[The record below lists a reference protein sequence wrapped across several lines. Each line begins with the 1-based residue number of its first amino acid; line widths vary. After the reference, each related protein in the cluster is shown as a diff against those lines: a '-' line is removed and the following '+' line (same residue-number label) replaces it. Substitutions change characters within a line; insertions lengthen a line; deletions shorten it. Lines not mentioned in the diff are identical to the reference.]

1 MASVGAQRGNEI
13 ETTERPD
20 PERYRRTLAGGI
32 LVFRWVWLLWMSGL
46 AITSAE
52 DFILPVVAWASI
64 GLAAA
69 WTAWLTATRHRPVA
83 AALWI
88 DLAVCSWLVLASGLV
103 LEDKAVIS
111 GRPFFATG
119 YALSAPL
126 LWGAARGVR
135 WGFAAG
141 LVLGTA
147 HVLTRPLNGVPL
159 NTLSGEQVQNLA
171 GAVLN
176 YVVAGVATGIVSRV
190 LVRSAADLAEAS
202 ENLMRERER
211 AARLAEREKLARQI
225 HDSVLQSL
233 AYVHK
238 RGRELAAQ
246 PSVAAADVA
255 DLSGLAARQEV
266 ELRALILRDPE
277 DAPVGSASLREALEA
292 VARDVEDVDVSVS
305 TVGPVWWERRCIAE
319 VAAAVRQAL
328 ENVARHSGARSATVF
343 AERDNNDVVVSVRDD
358 GKGFVYDEAQL
369 KAAGKA
375 GLLKSMKGR
384 AEELGGRMKV
394 TTAPGSGC
402 EIELRIPEGGSA

>member
-1 MASVGAQRGNEI
+1 MASVGAPRGGGNEA
-13 ETTERPD
+13 TERPD

-46 AITSAE
+46 AVTSAD
-52 DFILPVVAWASI
+52 DFIRPLVAWGSI
-64 GLAAA
+64 GLAAG

-103 LEDKAVIS
+103 LEDDAVIS

-159 NTLSGEQVQNLA
+159 TSLSGEQVQNLA

-246 PSVAAADVA
+246 PSVVPADVA
-255 DLSGLAARQEV
+255 DLSGLAARQEA

-277 DAPVGSASLREALEA
+277 DAPVGRASLRQALEA
-292 VARDVEDVDVSVS
+292 VARDVDGVEVSVS
-305 TVGPVWWERRCIAE
+305 SVGPVWWERRCIDE

-343 AERDNNDVVVSVRDD
+343 AERDDDEVVVSVRDD
-358 GKGFVYDEAQL
+358 GKGFVYDEAEL

-384 AEELGGRMKV
+384 AEELGGRMQV

-402 EIELRIPEGGSA
+402 EVEFRIPEGGSA